1 MEKYVFFYLHV
12 FLFVINISSVLHQQ
26 IAKIDFNVQKIDH
39 FVCLL
44 GL

>member
-1 MEKYVFFYLHV
+1 MKTYIFIYLHI
-12 FLFVINISSVLHQQ
+12 FLFDISISSVLHQQ
-26 IAKIDFNVQKIDH
+26 IAEIDFNVQKIDH

>member
-1 MEKYVFFYLHV
+1 MEKYDFFYLHV

-39 FVCLL
+39 FVC
-44 GL
+44 